1 MDWFDRGG
9 TLPMDD
15 TLSADELLARAARVP
30 RLIDAT
36 RAVGVD
42 ERASAPLRA
51 SAVELV
57 LEGLAATKRISR
69 SDEHGYHAA
78 ESAAPKRPS
87 RREEASMDDMPQVP
101 GGRKKYYN

>member
-1 MDWFDRGG
+1 
-9 TLPMDD
+9 
-15 TLSADELLARAARVP
+15 V
-30 RLIDAT
+30 DAT

-69 SDEHGYHAA
+69 SDEHGYQAA
-78 ESAAPKRPS
+78 ETPTPKRQV
-87 RREEASMDDMPQVP
+87 RRDEASMDDLPQMP